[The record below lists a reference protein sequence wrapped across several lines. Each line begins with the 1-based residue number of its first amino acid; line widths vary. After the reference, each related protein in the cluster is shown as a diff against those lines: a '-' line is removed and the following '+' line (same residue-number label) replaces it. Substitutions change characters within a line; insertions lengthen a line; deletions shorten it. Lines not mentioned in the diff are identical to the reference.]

1 MRRQCALVISVSLLG
16 AMQSH
21 LHRIDADGNGVAD
34 FHADALVLAG
44 MGVWACDL
52 RTDTISW
59 TPAVF
64 DIFGLP
70 RNEPVERRNTV
81 DMYVE
86 PFRLMLERLR
96 SAAIASHN
104 TFSLE
109 APIIRPNG
117 EQRWIRVKAATK
129 IHGGR
134 AATLYGLKEDITDE
148 RNRWE
153 QLRRSTEHDALTG
166 LPHRSHFQAHFL
178 EQAAGSEALSA
189 LGGLALFDLDNLRE
203 INRRWGIAAGDAC
216 LAAIARRLSAAHPAG
231 TWGARL
237 GGGEFA
243 MLLDSEGGADL
254 EVVRRQLANL
264 VNPIPWMDLLIP
276 IHVSVGVA
284 FLKQDQS
291 FEAEA
296 LYAQATLALET
307 AKRKHKGPLRVA
319 AVTLAEN
326 GWRGM
331 APAPSVKSAPYVG
344 NFQLSAREAEV
355 LRHIAR
361 GCTTD
366 EMARAMA
373 VSRHTVRNF
382 IRRIYQKMEVG
393 GRVDAVRLA
402 AQHGLL

>member
-1 MRRQCALVISVSLLG
+1 
-16 AMQSH
+16 MQSH
-21 LHRIDADGNGVAD
+21 LNHIDADGGAVAD

-70 RNEPVERRNTV
+70 RNERVERRDTV

-86 PFRLMLERLR
+86 PFRVMLERVR
-96 SAAIASHN
+96 SAAIASQG

-109 APIIRPNG
+109 AAIVRPSG
-117 EQRWIRVKAATK
+117 EERWIRVKAATRV
-129 IHGGR
+129 HDGR
-134 AATLYGLKEDITDE
+134 AATLYGVKQDITDE
-148 RNRWE
+148 RQRWDR
-153 QLRRSTEHDALTG
+153 LRRSSEHDALTG
-166 LPHRSHFQAHFL
+166 FAHRARFHARFL
-178 EQAAGSEALSA
+178 DQAAGSEALST
-189 LGGLALFDLDNLRE
+189 LGALALFDLDNLRE

-216 LAAIARRLSAAHPAG
+216 LAALARRLSTAFPAGTWPG

-243 MLLDSEGGADL
+243 MLADREGAARLYGAGQSL
-254 EVVRRQLANL
+254 SSL
-264 VNPIPWMDLLIP
+264 VDPIPWLDSVIP
-276 IHVSVGVA
+276 IHVSAGIV
-284 FLKQDQS
+284 FLEPYRI

-296 LYAQATLALET
+296 LYAQATLALEA
-307 AKRKHKGPLRVA
+307 AKRKHRTPLRVA
-319 AVTLAEN
+319 AATLDAD
-326 GWRGM
+326 GWR
-331 APAPSVKSAPYVG
+331 ATAEAPSVQNPSQGAT
-344 NFQLSAREAEV
+344 FQLSPREAEV

-382 IRRIYQKMEVG
+382 IRRIYQKMDVG

-402 AQHGLL
+402 VQHGLL